1 MNLSEA
7 VLKVLHS
14 CGLSEK
20 VVLASYVAVVHH
32 RRNYTVRGGEHDKTH
47 SREGI
52 SQEQIL

>member
-7 VLKVLHS
+7 VLKVLPS

-20 VVLASYVAVVHH
+20 LVLASYVAVVHH
-32 RRNYTVRGGEHDKTH
+32 QWNYTVRGGEHDKRH
-47 SREGI
+47 SRESI